1 MLTPDQQK
9 LVEEAV
15 KMVPVCL
22 NVFLKCMP
30 CLRPV
35 AESCDL
41 ESAAYLACCK
51 AAVTFDQSRPE
62 YFSTYFSVAIK
73 NGMLREV
80 QNEMK
85 THSHSI
91 MRVSLEQAQK
101 RQPPKSPPSDAAV
114 NSLMRLTEDE
124 RSWIERFVFDGTSFR
139 AFGRE
144 ADCDHRTAKK
154 RLMSRLDK
162 LRQAYEDDPSS

>member
-1 MLTPDQQK
+1 MLTPDQQR

-30 CLRPV
+30 CLRSV

-51 AAVTFDQSRPE
+51 AAVTFDPARHE
-62 YFSTYFSVAIK
+62 HFSTYFSVAIK

-85 THSHSI
+85 SQSHSI
-91 MRVSLEQAQK
+91 LRVSLDQAQK
-101 RQPPKSPPSDAAV
+101 RQPPKSPPSTAAV
-114 NSLMRLTEDE
+114 NSLLKLTEEE
-124 RSWIERFVFDGTSFR
+124 RSWIERHVFDGTSFR

-144 ADCDHRTAKK
+144 SGCDHRTAKK
-154 RLMSRLDK
+154 RLKSRLDK
-162 LRQAYEDDPSS
+162 LRQAWEDEASN